1 MSMKTLLKKK
11 LVVVVAEADEERR
24 QLEAWIA
31 ECDDH
36 VFGLRRQSDG
46 SFRFID
52 LGPRPEACR
61 EPINIISRAPDP
73 EIRILSNFAHTPFVL
88 DGANYASVEAF
99 WQGLKHPEASR
110 RAEIAELHGARA
122 KQAGASAPAAD
133 EIDYRGQRVRVGTVD
148 HWRLMALA
156 CRAKF
161 TQHDA
166 ASAALLATGSRPL
179 TQVVR
184 RDSRTIPGVV
194 MGSIWMQIRAEI
206 AK

>member
-1 MSMKTLLKKK
+1 MKALVKKK
-11 LVVVVAEADEERR
+11 VLVVVGESDDERR

-36 VFGLRRQSDG
+36 VFALRPQAGG
-46 SFRFID
+46 SFRLID

-61 EPINIISRAPDP
+61 EPINITSRATDP
-73 EIRILSNFAHTPFVL
+73 AIRILSNFAHTTFVL

-99 WQGLKHPEASR
+99 WQGLKHPDASR
-110 RAEIAELHGARA
+110 RAEIAELHGRA
-122 KQAGASAPAAD
+122 AKRAGVDALPAD
-133 EIDYRGQRVRVGTVD
+133 EIEYRGRRVRVGTAD

-161 TQHDA
+161 TGHA
-166 ASAALLATGSRPL
+166 AARAALLATGSRPL
-179 TQVVR
+179 THVVR

-194 MGSIWMQIRAEI
+194 MGSIWMQIRAEL
-206 AK
+206 AKA

>member
-1 MSMKTLLKKK
+1 MKALVTNK
-11 LVVVVAEADEERR
+11 LVVVVAEADDERR

-31 ECDDH
+31 ECGDH
-36 VFGLRRQSDG
+36 VFGLRSQANG
-46 SFRFID
+46 SFRLID

-61 EPINIISRAPDP
+61 EPINITSRAADP

-88 DGANYASVEAF
+88 DGADYASVEAF
-99 WQGLKHPEASR
+99 WQGLKHPDASR
-110 RAEIAELHGARA
+110 RAQLAELHGPAA
-122 KQAGASAPAAD
+122 KQAGASAPPAD
-133 EIDYRGQRVRVGTVD
+133 EIEYRGQRVRVGTAD

-166 ASAALLATGSRPL
+166 ARAALLATGSRPL
-179 TQVVR
+179 THVVR

-194 MGSIWMQIRAEI
+194 MGSIWMQIRAEL

>member
-1 MSMKTLLKKK
+1 MKALVKKK
-11 LVVVVAEADEERR
+11 LVVVVAESADERR

-36 VFGLRRQSDG
+36 VFDLRQQSGG
-46 SFRFID
+46 SFRLID

-61 EPINIISRAPDP
+61 EPINITSRAADP
-73 EIRILSNFAHTPFVL
+73 EIRILSNFAHTPFIL
-88 DGANYASVEAF
+88 DGTCFASVEAF

-110 RAEIAELHGARA
+110 RAEIAELHGPAA
-122 KQAGASAPAAD
+122 KRAGASAPPAD
-133 EIDYRGQRVRVGTVD
+133 ELEYRGRRVRVGTAD
-148 HWRLMALA
+148 HWQLMALA

-161 TQHDA
+161 TQHA
-166 ASAALLATGSRPL
+166 AARSALFATGSRPL
-179 TQVVR
+179 THVVR

-194 MGSIWMQIRAEI
+194 MGSIWMQIRAEL